1 MSTKQPEQYMFI
13 NDSEESEPF
22 DLQQTLR
29 KYLYHWPYFVIGIL
43 VCLGAGFTYL
53 QFAEPEYEIKAT
65 LLIQDEKKTND
76 GQSTLSEIDVS
87 KSPMLVENEIEILKS
102 RKLILQVVNDLSLW
116 INYQKTDNYEASD
129 LYATSPVKFTLLTS
143 PENINLETLDII
155 LKDKNT
161 FILNKKNG
169 EANEFKF
176 NRTYKNNFG
185 NWKIEPTADIS
196 RFAGSAITIDLKNPD
211 AVADVLQRNITVELL
226 NKLAP
231 AVSLSLDDENQKRG
245 KDILNRLII
254 NYIKSTI
261 SEKNRITEST
271 LSFIDKRLDSLSG
284 ELNATEKEVEGFR
297 SSRGITDI
305 SSQSKVYLENVQTND
320 RDLNQ
325 VNVNLNVVEGIEKYV
340 TSPQNSD
347 NLPSVLGI
355 NDPGLNSLIE
365 RLSTLQMQKDKLL
378 ATTPEGNPVFDPI
391 NRQIGST
398 KTAMK
403 ENIRNIKSS
412 LINTKR
418 ELQSFNNKFESSIR
432 DIPGQERQL
441 VGIKRQQGIKEN
453 LYVYLL
459 EKREELSLSYASTL
473 ADARVV
479 DNAYSGPVKSKKMPV
494 ILALSF
500 LIGLIIPAGLIYAKD
515 SVNNRITTRKEIETA
530 VDIPILTELTFVK
543 TDNALVVLDR
553 SNFEIGEQFRSL
565 RTNLHFLHG
574 AKKTGRVTLLTSS
587 ISGEGKS
594 FAGANLGAALAV
606 SGRRTVILELDLR
619 KPKISGIFN
628 LTARHPGISDYLNG
642 QVKVEDIIQAS
653 GANDNLSVIGCGTIP
668 PNPSELLEQPT
679 MVTLINWLSE
689 NYDDIILDTPP
700 VQLVTDGLILSQFAD
715 VTLYM
720 IRQGHTFKSL
730 LPSIKSLA
738 KDKHFNNMNI
748 LFNGIQKGK
757 FSYGNDY
764 GSDYYQQKA
773 I

>member
-1 MSTKQPEQYMFI
+1 MFI

-161 FILNKKNG
+161 FILNNKNG

-196 RFAGSAITIDLKNPD
+196 RFAGSAITIGLKNPD
-211 AVADVLQRNITVELL
+211 AVADVLQRNIAVELL

-231 AVSLSLDDENQKRG
+231 AVSLSFDDENQKRG

-391 NRQIGST
+391 NRQISST
-398 KTAMK
+398 KTAIK

-432 DIPGQERQL
+432 NIPGQERQL
-441 VGIKRQQGIKEN
+441 IGIKRQQGIKEN

-668 PNPSELLEQPT
+668 PNPSELLEQPA

>member
-1 MSTKQPEQYMFI
+1 MFI

-161 FILNKKNG
+161 FILNNKNG

-196 RFAGSAITIDLKNPD
+196 RFAGSAITIGLKNPD

-231 AVSLSLDDENQKRG
+231 AVSLSFDDENQKRG

-391 NRQIGST
+391 NRQISST
-398 KTAMK
+398 KTAIK

-530 VDIPILTELTFVK
+530 IDIPILTELTFVK

-668 PNPSELLEQPT
+668 PNPSELLEQPA